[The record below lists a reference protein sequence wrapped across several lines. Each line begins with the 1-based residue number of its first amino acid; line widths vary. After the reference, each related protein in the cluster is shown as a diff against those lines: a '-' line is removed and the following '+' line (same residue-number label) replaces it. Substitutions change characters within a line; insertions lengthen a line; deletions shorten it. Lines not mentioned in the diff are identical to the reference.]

1 MAKRTTTGAQLPP
14 AAARSK
20 RPAPA
25 RAMWA
30 IGTLV
35 VLAIGIIYGQTLGH
49 TLLGY
54 DDSGFVTDNPYVFRG
69 ITGEGIGWAITD
81 GPYGDWFPLT
91 MLSHMLDCQIFGLAP
106 WGHHL
111 VNVVLHVVALIGLFL
126 LCRRMTG
133 QLWPSGLVAAL
144 FAVHPQHVE
153 SVAWIAER
161 RDMLSGLFFVLTLWA
176 YLDYVGQR
184 RPVGRYLLVAMLLAL
199 GLLSKPMLVT
209 LPPLL
214 LLLDYWPLRRFCGPV
229 PENRGDA
236 APARATTVGVSPVA
250 VSPAERM
257 SPIWLVVEKLP
268 LVALAAGTC
277 LMTMRH
283 GGAGKP
289 HFDWS
294 LRIGGAATSALAYL
308 ADLFYPANLVPFYC
322 YPDGGFPLWK
332 TAGSLALL
340 AAVSVAAIVWRRRFP
355 YALVGWF
362 WYLGMLVPVLGL
374 VTISGHVR
382 ADRYTYLPGIG
393 LYLALALGGAQL
405 AAHWPRRQW
414 MLASCAAA
422 GLAALVA
429 CSVRQAA
436 IWRDDETLWRETLAR
451 DPHNAKAEFALA
463 TALASRGQTD
473 EAIAL
478 YLRAERIRSTPL
490 RFAIWGSSSSHEGR
504 PKKRSGNIAR
514 RWRSSP
520 TITRPTSISASHC
533 STGGTWPRRGC
544 ISKRP
549 PESSRSVS
557 KPAVAWPMSCWPKAK
572 QTKPGPNSSGRW
584 PSARA
589 APRPTPTW
597 RPCCCGRET

>member
-1 MAKRTTTGAQLPP
+1 
-14 AAARSK
+14 
-20 RPAPA
+20 
-25 RAMWA
+25 
-30 IGTLV
+30 
-35 VLAIGIIYGQTLGH
+35 
-49 TLLGY
+49 
-54 DDSGFVTDNPYVFRG
+54 
-69 ITGEGIGWAITD
+69 
-81 GPYGDWFPLT
+81 
-91 MLSHMLDCQIFGLAP
+91 
-106 WGHHL
+106 
-111 VNVVLHVVALIGLFL
+111 
-126 LCRRMTG
+126 
-133 QLWPSGLVAAL
+133 
-144 FAVHPQHVE
+144 
-153 SVAWIAER
+153 
-161 RDMLSGLFFVLTLWA
+161 MLSGLFFVLTLWA
-176 YLDYVGQR
+176 YLDYVEHR

-214 LLLDYWPLRRFCGPV
+214 LLLDYWPLGRLSWPAS
-229 PENRGDA
+229 ENRGGGA
-236 APARATTVGVSPVA
+236 AAQATTIGVSPVA

-277 LMTMRH
+277 LMTLRH

-308 ADLFYPANLVPFYC
+308 ADLFYPAELIPFYC

-340 AAVSVAAIVWRRRFP
+340 AAVSVAAIVWRRRYP

-405 AAHWPRRQW
+405 AAHWPLRQW
-414 MLASCAAA
+414 MLASGAAA

-451 DPHNAKAEFALA
+451 DPQNAKAEFALA

-478 YLRAERIRSTPL
+478 YLRAEAHPIDAAPFCNLGVIFVSQGKTDEAIRQYRQALAIEPNYYAAHVNLGIALLDQRHAAEAREHFETAARIQPLGVEARCGLAHVLLAEGKADEARAEFERALAIGPRSAPAHADLAAVLLWQGDVTGARL
-490 RFAIWGSSSSHEGR
+490 HCEAALAIAPNYVPAHLELAKTLAVAGQTGQAALHYQQVLQLS
-504 PKKRSGNIAR
+504 PGNLLAR
-514 RWRSSP
+514 RGLDELQ
-520 TITRPTSISASHC
+520 SAS
-533 STGGTWPRRGC
+533 R
-544 ISKRP
+544 
-549 PESSRSVS
+549 
-557 KPAVAWPMSCWPKAK
+557 
-572 QTKPGPNSSGRW
+572 
-584 PSARA
+584 
-589 APRPTPTW
+589 
-597 RPCCCGRET
+597 